1 MNTKELSMS
10 IHIQVKRCLVVALLM
25 LFFFSHQM
33 YATGNKIKGSIANYT
48 GDKVFLAMIYG
59 GKQYV
64 VDTAITDNGKFL
76 FDSYYDLESGVYLVV
91 LPPAKSFLLLI
102 DRNIPEISFTADNKD
117 VEGTIQFQASPDN
130 TLYYKYLKF
139 FQAKRNELDSIKSTY
154 DTQKSEP
161 DKAALLAKM
170 QQLKKEVLL
179 YQTELVQRNPGT
191 LTAAIVKCEL
201 PVDVPAFDGAPEDI
215 QMKKYLFQKAH
226 YFDNIDLKDERLI
239 RAPKNVLVDRV
250 EYYLDNLTPQSP
262 DSINTSVDY
271 ILDKCKQT
279 QVTYRFLL
287 TYMFNKYREAKKIG
301 MDGVYVHIAENY
313 IATGKAPWIEEEEKN
328 KVLSAVKAI
337 SPTLIGKKAPNFTV
351 QTEDDKN
358 ISLYDI
364 QSPYTILIFWA
375 PNCTHCQ
382 QSMPQLNTFYK
393 AYKDKGVQVFAVCT
407 KVNEQEK
414 SCWDYIDKNQF
425 TGWINGS
432 DKNGGTSSIQTIYN
446 VKTTPKIYVVDKDK
460 KIIVKD
466 IGVENLEEVFKRLF
480 PTK

>member
-1 MNTKELSMS
+1 MNHKELRMS
-10 IHIQVKRCLVVALLM
+10 NLLQIKRCYVVGILM
-25 LFFFSHQM
+25 LFFFSQPM
-33 YATGNKIKGSIANYT
+33 FASGNKIKGSVANYK

-59 GKQYV
+59 GNQYV
-64 VDTAITDNGKFL
+64 VDTATAINGTFL

-91 LPPAKSFLLLI
+91 LPPSKSFLLLI
-102 DRNIPEISFTADNKD
+102 DRNISEFSFTADYKD

-130 TLYYKYLKF
+130 SLYYKYLKF
-139 FQAKRNELDSIKSTY
+139 FQVKRNELDSIKSSY
-154 DTQKSEP
+154 DVQKNEP
-161 DKAALLAKM
+161 DKAALLAEM
-170 QQLKKEVLL
+170 QHLKKEVLI
-179 YQTELVQRNPGT
+179 YQTELVERNPGS

-201 PVDVPAFDGAPEDI
+201 PVDAPAFDGSPEDI
-215 QMKKYLFQKAH
+215 QMKKYLFQRSH
-226 YFDNIDLKDERLI
+226 YFDNIDLADERLI

-262 DSINTSVDY
+262 DSINKSVDY
-271 ILDKCKQT
+271 ILNKCKKT
-279 QVTYRFLL
+279 EVSYRFLL
-287 TYMFNKYREAKKIG
+287 TQMFNKYREAKKIG
-301 MDGVYVHIAENY
+301 MDGVYVHIAEDY
-313 IATGKAPWIEEEEKN
+313 IAKGKAPWIEEEEKN

-351 QTEDDKN
+351 QTEDDKD

-364 QSPYTILIFWA
+364 HSPYTILVFWA

-432 DKNGGTSSIQTIYN
+432 DKKGGASSIQTLYN
-446 VKTTPKIYVVDKDK
+446 VTTTPKIYVVDKDK
-460 KIIVKD
+460 TILVKD
-466 IGVENLEEVFKRLF
+466 IGVENLEEVFKRLL
-480 PTK
+480 PSK